1 MSAIGGKADMT
12 ATQMSAYDPKR
23 TWGRPYRTSFNPLRC
38 LVLSLGEAMR
48 RREFITLIVGA
59 AAAWPLAAW
68 AQQAGRVRRVGIL
81 MPFSPSDKEMQGRV
95 QALKEELQN
104 RGWTRGANIE
114 FDERWTTDNM
124 DLVRANAAN
133 LVELKPDVIVAIGG
147 RVIPVLM
154 QLTRTVPIIIPGS
167 SSPVE
172 AGFIKSLARPGGN
185 VTGFATLELS
195 VIGRI
200 LETLKQIAP
209 GTSRVAMI
217 YNPDNLAAINYRG
230 PFKSSA
236 LPLAVQPI
244 IAPIHSIVDIERA
257 IEALAVQPNGGVF
270 FPPDITTFTLRD
282 QVNAILARHRVPAIY
297 ADRRYVTSG
306 GLVSYDADRTDIFR
320 RTASYV
326 DRVLRGEKP
335 GDLPFQQP
343 TKYQL
348 TINLKTA
355 KALGLT
361 VPTTLLAT
369 ADEVIE

>member
-1 MSAIGGKADMT
+1 
-12 ATQMSAYDPKR
+12 
-23 TWGRPYRTSFNPLRC
+23 
-38 LVLSLGEAMR
+38 MR

-244 IAPIHSIVDIERA
+244 IAPIHSIADIERA
-257 IEALAVQPNGGVF
+257 IEALAEQPNGGAF
-270 FPPDITTFTLRD
+270 FPPDITTFALHD

-297 ADRRYVTSG
+297 ADRLYVTSG
-306 GLVSYDADRTDIFR
+306 GLISYDADRADIFR

>member
-1 MSAIGGKADMT
+1 
-12 ATQMSAYDPKR
+12 
-23 TWGRPYRTSFNPLRC
+23 
-38 LVLSLGEAMR
+38 MR
-48 RREFITLIVGA
+48 RREFITLIGGA
-59 AAAWPLAAW
+59 TATWPLAAW
-68 AQQAGRVRRVGIL
+68 AQQGGGMRRIGIL
-81 MPFSPSDKEMQGRV
+81 MPYPPSDTENQSRV
-95 QALKEELQN
+95 GALRQELQ
-104 RGWTRGANIE
+104 RLGWTRGANIE

-217 YNPDNLAAINYRG
+217 YNPDNPAAINYRG
-230 PFKSSA
+230 PFESSA

-244 IAPIHSIVDIERA
+244 IAPIHSIADIERA
-257 IEALAVQPNGGVF
+257 IEALAAQPNGGVF
-270 FPPDITTFTLRD
+270 FPPDITTFTLCD
-282 QVNAILARHRVPAIY
+282 QVNTILARHRVPAIY
-297 ADRRYVTSG
+297 TDRRCVTSG

>member
-1 MSAIGGKADMT
+1 MT
-12 ATQMSAYDPKR
+12 CP
-23 TWGRPYRTSFNPLRC
+23 
-38 LVLSLGEAMR
+38 SLGEAMR
-48 RREFITLIVGA
+48 RREFIGLLGGLA
-59 AAAWPLAAW
+59 AIPLAAR

-104 RGWTRGANIE
+104 RGWARGANIE

-147 RVIPVLM
+147 RVISVLM

-167 SSPVE
+167 ASPVE

-217 YNPDNLAAINYRG
+217 YNPDNPAAINYRG
-230 PFKSSA
+230 PFESSA
-236 LPLAVQPI
+236 LPLSVQPI
-244 IAPIHSIVDIERA
+244 NVNRA
-257 IEALAVQPNGGVF
+257 RLHAN
-270 FPPDITTFTLRD
+270 
-282 QVNAILARHRVPAIY
+282 
-297 ADRRYVTSG
+297 
-306 GLVSYDADRTDIFR
+306 GLVTRMCNQGAIVRDINSLSSQGRFR
-320 RTASYV
+320 H
-326 DRVLRGEKP
+326 
-335 GDLPFQQP
+335 
-343 TKYQL
+343 
-348 TINLKTA
+348 
-355 KALGLT
+355 
-361 VPTTLLAT
+361 LLAGSGRML
-369 ADEVIE
+369 